1 MARRPVDL
9 AAVRESRDRLA
20 ALAREHPHLVA
31 ARGESSASVA
41 DWIETL
47 STLEETMNEAK
58 KQVAFRL
65 PESLIARIDAFAE
78 QCERER
84 PGLSVN
90 RTEALVIL
98 LMRALDA
105 EATGARS

>member
-1 MARRPVDL
+1 MPRRPVAL
-9 AAVRESRDRLA
+9 AAVRAARARLA

-31 ARGESSASVA
+31 PLGDAGDAVA

-47 STLEETMNEAK
+47 STLEETMSEAK

-65 PESLIARIDAFAE
+65 PESLISRIDAFAE

-84 PGLSVN
+84 PGLSVS

-98 LMRALDA
+98 LTRALDA

>member
-1 MARRPVDL
+1 MPRRPVDL
-9 AAVRESRDRLA
+9 AAVRAARARLA
-20 ALAREHPHLVA
+20 ALAREHPELVA
-31 ARGESSASVA
+31 PPGESAAAVA
-41 DWIETL
+41 EWTETL
-47 STLEETMNEAK
+47 TALENTMAEPK